1 MDVAT
6 ILLSGLVS
14 AISSICIMIVF
25 YSRWILP
32 YLTAVS
38 ESIPSQVKDLV
49 FPYVNE
55 TISQLKAELTDTVS
69 EVSASV
75 RATSARLSRS
85 IDQAEEY
92 LQSQGVTLN
101 PNDPASVDNTVDVL
115 KEKYGK
121 RFAMQVIDKLLTSYN
136 PTPQKAPIEA
146 PSDGWN

>member
-32 YLTAVS
+32 YLTNVS
-38 ESIPSQVKDLV
+38 ESIPSKVKELV
-49 FPYVNE
+49 FPYVDE
-55 TISQLKAELTDTVS
+55 MITQLKAELNDTVS

-101 PNDPASVDNTVDVL
+101 PDDPASVDNTVDVL

-136 PTPQKAPIEA
+136 PTPQKAPTEA
-146 PSDGWN
+146 VNDGWN

>member
-55 TISQLKAELTDTVS
+55 TISQLKSELSDTVS
-69 EVSASV
+69 DVAASV

-92 LQSQGVTLN
+92 LAAQGVELN
-101 PNDPASVDNTVDVL
+101 PNDPKSVDNTVDVL

-121 RFAMQVIDKLLTSYN
+121 RFAMQVIDKLLTSYSG
-136 PTPQKAPIEA
+136 PQKAPIEA
-146 PSDGWN
+146 QNDGWN

>member
-32 YLTAVS
+32 YLTNVS
-38 ESIPSQVKDLV
+38 ESIPSKVKELV
-49 FPYVNE
+49 FPYVDE
-55 TISQLKAELTDTVS
+55 MITQLKAELNDTVS

-101 PNDPASVDNTVDVL
+101 PDDPASVDNTVDVL

-136 PTPQKAPIEA
+136 PTPQKAPSA
-146 PSDGWN
+146 PDYEGWN

>member
-101 PNDPASVDNTVDVL
+101 PDDPASVDNTVDVL

-146 PSDGWN
+146 PNDGWN

>member
-32 YLTAVS
+32 YLTNVS
-38 ESIPSQVKDLV
+38 ESIPSKVKELV
-49 FPYVNE
+49 FPYVDE
-55 TISQLKAELTDTVS
+55 MITQLKAELNDTVS

-101 PNDPASVDNTVDVL
+101 PDDPASVDNTVDVL

-146 PSDGWN
+146 PNDGWN

>member
-55 TISQLKAELTDTVS
+55 MITQLKAELNDTVS

-92 LQSQGVTLN
+92 LAAQGVTLN
-101 PNDPASVDNTVDVL
+101 PNDPASFDNRVVVL

-121 RFAMQVIDKLLTSYN
+121 RFAMLVIDKLLTSYN

>member
-6 ILLSGLVS
+6 VLLGGMVS

-38 ESIPSQVKDLV
+38 ESIPSEVKDLV
-49 FPYVNE
+49 FPYVDQ
-55 TISQLKAELTDTVS
+55 TITQLKAELSDTVS
-69 EVSASV
+69 DVAASV

-92 LQSQGVTLN
+92 LAAQGVELN
-101 PNDPASVDNTVDVL
+101 PNDPKSVDNTVDVL

-121 RFAMQVIDKLLTSYN
+121 KFAMQVIDKLLTSYT
-136 PTPQKAPIEA
+136 TPQKASIEA

>member
-32 YLTAVS
+32 YLTNVS
-38 ESIPSQVKDLV
+38 ESIPSKVKELV
-49 FPYVNE
+49 FPYVDE
-55 TISQLKAELTDTVS
+55 MITQLKAELNDTVS

-92 LQSQGVTLN
+92 LAAQGVTLN
-101 PNDPASVDNTVDVL
+101 PDDPASVDNTVDVL

-121 RFAMQVIDKLLTSYN
+121 RFAMQVIDKLLTSYT
-136 PTPQKAPIEA
+136 TPQKATIEA
-146 PSDGWN
+146 PNDGWN

>member
-38 ESIPSQVKDLV
+38 QSIPAQVKELV
-49 FPYVNE
+49 FPFVDQ
-55 TISQLKAELTDTVS
+55 TITQLKAELSDTVS
-69 EVSASV
+69 EAMASV

-92 LQSQGVTLN
+92 LAAQGVELN

-121 RFAMQVIDKLLTSYN
+121 RFAMQVIDKLLTSYT
-136 PTPQKAPIEA
+136 TPQKATIE
-146 PSDGWN
+146 PLNDGWN

>member
-6 ILLSGLVS
+6 VLLSGLVS

-49 FPYVNE
+49 FPYVDQ
-55 TISQLKAELTDTVS
+55 TITQLKAELSDTVS
-69 EVSASV
+69 DVAASV

-92 LQSQGVTLN
+92 LAAQGVTLN
-101 PNDPASVDNTVDVL
+101 PEDPKSVDNTVDVL

-121 RFAMQVIDKLLTSYN
+121 SFAMQVIDKLLTSYSG
-136 PTPQKAPIEA
+136 PQKAPIEA
-146 PSDGWN
+146 PNDGWN

>member
-55 TISQLKAELTDTVS
+55 MITQLKAELNDTVS

-92 LQSQGVTLN
+92 LAAQGVTLN
-101 PNDPASVDNTVDVL
+101 PNDPASFDNRVVVL

>member
-49 FPYVNE
+49 FPYVDE
-55 TISQLKAELTDTVS
+55 TISQLKAELNDTVS

-92 LQSQGVTLN
+92 LAAQGVTLN
-101 PNDPASVDNTVDVL
+101 PSDPASVDNTVEVL

-136 PTPQKAPIEA
+136 PTPQQA
-146 PSDGWN
+146 PSVPEYEGWN

>member
-32 YLTAVS
+32 YLTNVS
-38 ESIPSQVKDLV
+38 ESIPSKVKELV
-49 FPYVNE
+49 FPYVDE
-55 TISQLKAELTDTVS
+55 MITQLKAELNDTVS

-101 PNDPASVDNTVDVL
+101 PDDPASVDNTVDVL

-136 PTPQKAPIEA
+136 PAPQKAPSA
-146 PSDGWN
+146 PEYEGWN

>member
-101 PNDPASVDNTVDVL
+101 PDDPASVDNTVDVL

-136 PTPQKAPIEA
+136 PTPQKAPIEV
-146 PSDGWN
+146 PNDGWN

>member
-38 ESIPSQVKDLV
+38 ESIPAQVKDLV
-49 FPYVNE
+49 FPYVEE
-55 TISQLKAELTDTVS
+55 TIGKLKTELTDTVS
-69 EVSASV
+69 DVSASV

-85 IDQAEEY
+85 MDQAEEY
-92 LQSQGVTLN
+92 LASQGVTLN

-136 PTPQKAPIEA
+136 PTPQKAPTEA
-146 PSDGWN
+146 VNDGWN

>member
-32 YLTAVS
+32 YLTNVS
-38 ESIPSQVKDLV
+38 ESIPSKVKELV
-49 FPYVNE
+49 FPYVDE
-55 TISQLKAELTDTVS
+55 MITQLKAELNDTVS

-101 PNDPASVDNTVDVL
+101 PDDPASVDNTVDVL
-115 KEKYGK
+115 RQKYGK
-121 RFAMQVIDKLLTSYN
+121 RFAMQVIDKLLASYN
-136 PTPQKAPIEA
+136 PTPQKAPSA
-146 PSDGWN
+146 PEYEGWN

>member
-1 MDVAT
+1 
-6 ILLSGLVS
+6 
-14 AISSICIMIVF
+14 MIG
-25 YSRWILP
+25 
-32 YLTAVS
+32 
-38 ESIPSQVKDLV
+38 
-49 FPYVNE
+49 
-55 TISQLKAELTDTVS
+55 QLKTELSDTVS

-101 PNDPASVDNTVDVL
+101 PDDPASVDNTVDVL

-146 PSDGWN
+146 PNDGWN

>member
-49 FPYVNE
+49 FPYVKE

-101 PNDPASVDNTVDVL
+101 PDDPASVDNTVDVL

-146 PSDGWN
+146 LNDGWN

>member
-6 ILLSGLVS
+6 ILLSGMVS

-49 FPYVNE
+49 FPYVDE
-55 TISQLKAELTDTVS
+55 TITRLKTELNDTVS

-85 IDQAEEY
+85 IDQAEDY
-92 LQSQGVTLN
+92 LAAQGVTLN
-101 PNDPASVDNTVDVL
+101 PDDPKSIDNTVDVL
-115 KEKYGK
+115 KEKYGR
-121 RFAMQVIDKLLTSYN
+121 RFAMQVIDKLLTSYSG
-136 PTPQKAPIEA
+136 PQKASQEA
-146 PSDGWN
+146 VSDGWN

>member
-32 YLTAVS
+32 YLTSVS
-38 ESIPSQVKDLV
+38 ESIPSKVKELV
-49 FPYVNE
+49 FPYVDE
-55 TISQLKAELTDTVS
+55 MITQLKAELNDTVS

-101 PNDPASVDNTVDVL
+101 PDDPASVDNTVDVL

-146 PSDGWN
+146 PNDGWN

>member
-55 TISQLKAELTDTVS
+55 MITQLKAELNDTVS

-92 LQSQGVTLN
+92 LAAQGVTLN

>member
-6 ILLSGLVS
+6 VLLGGMVS

-32 YLTAVS
+32 YLTNVS
-38 ESIPSQVKDLV
+38 ESIPSKVKELV
-49 FPYVNE
+49 FPYVDE
-55 TISQLKAELTDTVS
+55 MITQLKAELNDTVS

-101 PNDPASVDNTVDVL
+101 PDDPASVDNTVDVL

-146 PSDGWN
+146 PNDGWN

>member
-32 YLTAVS
+32 YLTNVS
-38 ESIPSQVKDLV
+38 ESIPSKVKELV
-49 FPYVNE
+49 FPYVDE
-55 TISQLKAELTDTVS
+55 MITQLKAELNDTVS

-101 PNDPASVDNTVDVL
+101 PDDPASVDNTVDVL

-121 RFAMQVIDKLLTSYN
+121 RFAMQVIDKLLASYSG
-136 PTPQKAPIEA
+136 PKTPSQEVV
-146 PSDGWN
+146 SDGWN

>member
-101 PNDPASVDNTVDVL
+101 PDDPASVDNTVDVL

-121 RFAMQVIDKLLTSYN
+121 RFAMQVIDRLLTSYN

-146 PSDGWN
+146 PNDGWN

>member
-55 TISQLKAELTDTVS
+55 TISQLKSELTDTVS

-101 PNDPASVDNTVDVL
+101 PDDPASVDNTVDVL

-136 PTPQKAPIEA
+136 PAPQKTPIEA

>member
-55 TISQLKAELTDTVS
+55 TITQLKAELNDTVS

-92 LQSQGVTLN
+92 LAAQGVTLN
-101 PNDPASVDNTVDVL
+101 PDDPVSVDNTVDVL

-121 RFAMQVIDKLLTSYN
+121 RFAMQVIDKLLASYSG
-136 PTPQKAPIEA
+136 PQKAPIEA
-146 PSDGWN
+146 PNDGWN

>member
-101 PNDPASVDNTVDVL
+101 PDDPASVDNTVDVL

-121 RFAMQVIDKLLTSYN
+121 RFAMQVIDKLLTSYA
-136 PTPQKAPIEA
+136 TPQKAAIEA

>member
-32 YLTAVS
+32 YLTNVS
-38 ESIPSQVKDLV
+38 ESIPSKVKELV
-49 FPYVNE
+49 FPYVDE
-55 TISQLKAELTDTVS
+55 MITQLKAELNDTVS

-101 PNDPASVDNTVDVL
+101 PDDPASVDNTVDVL

-136 PTPQKAPIEA
+136 PTPQKAPSVPEYE
-146 PSDGWN
+146 GWN

>member
-101 PNDPASVDNTVDVL
+101 PDDPASVDNTVDVL

>member
-92 LQSQGVTLN
+92 LAAQGVTLN

>member
-32 YLTAVS
+32 YLTNVS
-38 ESIPSQVKDLV
+38 ESIPSKVKELV
-49 FPYVNE
+49 FPYVDE
-55 TISQLKAELTDTVS
+55 MITQLKAELNDTVS

-101 PNDPASVDNTVDVL
+101 PDDPASVDNTVDVL
-115 KEKYGK
+115 KEKYGR
-121 RFAMQVIDKLLTSYN
+121 RFAMQVIDKLLTSYT
-136 PTPQKAPIEA
+136 TPQKAAIEA
-146 PSDGWN
+146 QNDGWN